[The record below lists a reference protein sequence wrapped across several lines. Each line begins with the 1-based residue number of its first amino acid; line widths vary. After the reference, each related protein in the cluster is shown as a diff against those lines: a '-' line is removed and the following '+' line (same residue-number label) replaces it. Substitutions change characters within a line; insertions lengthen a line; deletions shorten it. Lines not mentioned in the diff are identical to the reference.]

1 VSVERV
7 AAGWKV
13 RYRDHSGKARSET
26 LATKVEATKRDA
38 EIKLAKKAREPIPLR
53 GRGNG
58 GETFKDFA
66 LETWWPK
73 AVENRLAKATQEGYG
88 AQLDNYLIPIIGDD
102 ALAFIDVERVLDV
115 RAQLAAQKVKNYTA
129 ARTLKLLKQ
138 ILGFAVQTGKLQH
151 NPAAV
156 LAERGQ
162 LPSQA
167 RVKQIRPL
175 WPVET
180 EAIRKALLARK
191 GENNLRDATLISV
204 LAYAG
209 LRPSESLGLAWKHIG
224 KDSIAVERAVKDG
237 QLGATKT
244 GETRIVP
251 DLIKPLMA
259 DLGGW
264 KAAAADSSPDALVFP
279 NGNGAWSKAA
289 YKSWKKRVFRPHAP
303 DGADLYSFR
312 HGYACLLRRE
322 GQDTTEIAERM
333 GNSAAV
339 NEQHYRSIFRS
350 FRNEPPQP
358 LEAVV
363 LAARKAS

>member
-1 VSVERV
+1 MSVDKVSG
-7 AAGWKV
+7 GWKV
-13 RYRDHSGKARSET
+13 RYRDHSGKARAET
-26 LATKVEATKRDA
+26 LATKVEASKRDA
-38 EIKLAKKAREPIPLR
+38 EIKLAKKAHDPIPAR
-53 GRGNG
+53 GRGKG
-58 GETFKDFA
+58 RESFKDFA

-73 AVENRLAKATQEGYG
+73 HVENRLEKKTQEGYA
-88 AQLDNYLIPIIGDD
+88 AQLDKHLIPIIGDD

-115 RAQLAAQKVKNYTA
+115 RAQLAAQKVKSYTA
-129 ARTLKLLKQ
+129 ARALKLLKQ
-138 ILGFAVQTGKLQH
+138 ILGFAVQTGRIPH

-180 EAIRKALLARK
+180 EAVRKALLASN
-191 GENNLRDATLISV
+191 GQNNLRDATLVSV

-224 KDSIAVERAVKDG
+224 KDSITVERAVKDG

-251 DLIKPLMA
+251 HLIRPLMA
-259 DLGGW
+259 DLAEW
-264 KAAAADSSPDALVFP
+264 KLAAPNTGPNALVFP
-279 NGNGAWSKAA
+279 NGDGTPWTEAT

-303 DGADLYSFR
+303 EGADLYSFR

-322 GQDTTEIAERM
+322 GEDTTEIAERM

-350 FRNEPPQP
+350 FRNEPPLP
-358 LEAVV
+358 LETVV
-363 LAARKAS
+363 LDARK

>member
-1 VSVERV
+1 MSVERI
-7 AAGWKV
+7 AGGWKV
-13 RYRDHSGKARSET
+13 RYRDHSGKARGET

-38 EIKLAKKAREPIPLR
+38 EIKLAKKAREPIPMR

-73 AVENRLAKATQEGYG
+73 HVENRMAKATQESY
-88 AQLDNYLIPIIGDD
+88 AALLDKHLVPIIGDD

-115 RAQLAAQKVKNYTA
+115 RTQLAAQKVKNYTS
-129 ARTLKLLKQ
+129 ARALKLLKQ
-138 ILGFAVQTGKLQH
+138 ILGFAVQTGRIPH

-167 RVKQIRPL
+167 RVKPIHPL

-180 EAIRKALLARK
+180 EAIRKAMLDSK
-191 GENNLRDATLISV
+191 GPNSLRDATLVSV

-209 LRPSESLGLAWKHIG
+209 LRPSESLGLAWKHVG
-224 KDSIAVERAVKDG
+224 KDSITVERAVKDG

-251 DLIKPLMA
+251 HLIKPLMA
-259 DLGGW
+259 DLAAW
-264 KAAAADSSPDALVFP
+264 KSAAPNTSPNALVFP
-279 NGNGAWSKAA
+279 NGSGKPWTKAT
-289 YKSWKKRVFRPHAP
+289 YKSWKKRVFRPLAP

-339 NEQHYRSIFRS
+339 NEQHYRSIFRG
-350 FRNEPPQP
+350 FRNEPLLP

-363 LAARKAS
+363 LDARK